1 MSVRLTLKGLDRQ
14 LRQLERLGGDVR
26 RVSEDIL
33 LKSAKMFATELVKQT
48 NGAPMSVETKKA
60 IMASFIKPA
69 IVESSDWFVVA
80 ETGFR
85 MGDYTPD
92 DLSGGFIAQFNTYGT
107 TGRYTR
113 KGDYR
118 GSLDAL
124 EFVER
129 AHKAVDSKIRRM
141 QETELVKA
149 TEEAFR

>member
-14 LRQLERLGGDVR
+14 LRQLERLGRDVR
-26 RVSEDIL
+26 KVSEDVL

-69 IVESSDWFVVA
+69 IVESTDWFVVA

-107 TGRYTR
+107 TGRYT
-113 KGDYR
+113 KQGGYR

-124 EFVER
+124 EFVQR
-129 AHKAVDSKIRRM
+129 AHRAVDSKIRKM

>member
-26 RVSEDIL
+26 KVSEDVL
-33 LKSAKMFATELVKQT
+33 LESAKMFATELVKQT

-60 IMASFIKPA
+60 IMDSFVKPA

-92 DLSGGFIAQFNTYGT
+92 DLSGGFILTLSSESASSSIIS
-107 TGRYTR
+107 RLAPI
-113 KGDYR
+113 
-118 GSLDAL
+118 SPAAL
-124 EFVER
+124 T
-129 AHKAVDSKIRRM
+129 ASSSSKAG
-141 QETELVKA
+141 
-149 TEEAFR
+149 

>member
-1 MSVRLTLKGLDRQ
+1 MSVRLTLKGFDRQ

-26 RVSEDIL
+26 KVSEDVL
-33 LKSAKMFATELVKQT
+33 LRSAEMFATELVKQT

-60 IMASFIKPA
+60 IMASFVKPA

-107 TGRYTR
+107 DRRYTR
-113 KGDYR
+113 EGDYR

-124 EFVER
+124 EFVQR
-129 AHKAVDSKIRRM
+129 AHRAVDSKIRRM